1 MGKMID
7 TADVYTLAKEKLEQ
21 GGEVTLTITGM
32 SMYPFIVGSRDRVT
46 LSPITRPLKKN
57 DLPLYRRDDGA
68 LILHRIVEVARDG
81 TFGCCGDH
89 QWLIERG
96 LRRDQMLGVATAYVR
111 KGKHLTNKNLLYRLY
126 RTAWTWLLRYRRFF
140 FALRKRLP
148 IR

>member
-46 LSPITRPLKKN
+46 LSPITRALKKT
-57 DLPLYRRDDGA
+57 DRPLYRRDDGA

-111 KGKHLTNKNLLYRLY
+111 KGKRLTNQNLLYRLY
-126 RTAWTWLLRYRRFF
+126 RTVWTWLLHYRRFF

-148 IR
+148 TR

>member
-32 SMYPFIVGSRDRVT
+32 SMYPFIVGNRDRVT

-68 LILHRIVEVARDG
+68 LILHRIVKVARDG

-148 IR
+148 TR

>member
-7 TADVYTLAKEKLEQ
+7 TADVCTLAKEKLAQ

-32 SMYPFIVGSRDRVT
+32 SMYPFLVGNRDRVT
-46 LSPITRPLKKN
+46 LSPIARPLKKN

-81 TFGCCGDH
+81 TLGCCGDH
-89 QWLIERG
+89 QWVIERG

-111 KGKHLTNKNLLYRLY
+111 KGKRLTNKNLFYRLY
-126 RTAWTWLLRYRRFF
+126 RMAWTWLLHYRRFF

-148 IR
+148 TR

>member
-32 SMYPFIVGSRDRVT
+32 SMYPFIVGNRDRVT

-68 LILHRIVEVARDG
+68 LILHRIVKVARDG
-81 TFGCCGDH
+81 TFCCCGDH
-89 QWLIERG
+89 QWVIERG

-111 KGKHLTNKNLLYRLY
+111 KGKRLTNQNLLYRHY
-126 RTAWTWLLRYRRFF
+126 RTVWTWLLRYRRFF

-148 IR
+148 TR

>member
-126 RTAWTWLLRYRRFF
+126 RTAWTWLLRYRRLF